1 MWTDFEIL
9 KLGELYSKLSDE
21 KLEDFFPSFII
32 DAIKAEEGKAY
43 VNLRLFYT
51 LPVMTHH
58 FYTCVKKCKE
68 IISLY
73 QNIKPTEKLF
83 ALLD

>member
-1 MWTDFEIL
+1 MWTDFEIS
-9 KLGELYSKLSDE
+9 KLGELYLKLSDE

-51 LPVMTHH
+51 LSVLMMDDTFLAKAPTSIINISIKHH
-58 FYTCVKKCKE
+58 V
-68 IISLY
+68 
-73 QNIKPTEKLF
+73 
-83 ALLD
+83 